1 MKKIWILSL
10 LWICVLFTGCFEK
23 VQDCISWEATY
34 TKEINIEEPEN
45 LDKDAVLK
53 PTFEWKREICENMIK
68 KDIKSDNYDFKF
80 NSNEWEE
87 DWWYHF
93 IWDVSLDRGKIKI
106 GCYFLANNTS
116 GYVIHDDSFNID
128 YYIDNR
134 QADFVLLSHYMPD
147 NFAIGSHFPIE
158 TIEEWRKTIL
168 SYPYNPWDNG
178 QTWISEFW
186 KSPKFKKIIYVWD
199 EQTERDKEYC
209 RLVPWQ
215 EKPFDECLEYITDVI
230 LTDENWIK
238 KELKNY
244 KIMLWRIN
252 DWNLQILASWF

>member
-1 MKKIWILSL
+1 MKKLWLFLSL
-10 LWICVLFTGCFEK
+10 LISSISLTGCFNNQKPE
-23 VQDCISWEATY
+23 I
-34 TKEINIEEPEN
+34 KEEQNVN
-45 LDKDAVLK
+45 LYE
-53 PTFEWKREICENMIK
+53 TFEGRKQICENMIK

-186 KSPKFKKIIYVWD
+186 KSPNEKVKWK
-199 EQTERDKEYC
+199 
-209 RLVPWQ
+209 LV
-215 EKPFDECLEYITDVI
+215 
-230 LTDENWIK
+230 
-238 KELKNY
+238 
-244 KIMLWRIN
+244 
-252 DWNLQILASWF
+252 S